1 MGLEDLIKLEGA
13 LEIMTIVFIAFLGS
27 FAKVYLRIMKLKLKA
42 SFSNLIETILSTITA
57 SILVYSFSEHIVSHF
72 SNKGILMFS
81 FVAGLVGFEVLVRIS
96 NLNSLVSII
105 FKFIDLYTNYRKI
118 MIEKDQ
124 SDTKNNKNT

>member
-27 FAKVYLRIMKLKLKA
+27 FAKVYLRIMKLKVKA

-57 SILVYSFSEHIVSHF
+57 SILVYSFSEYIASHF

-81 FVAGLVGFEVLVRIS
+81 FIAGLVGFEVLVRIS
-96 NLNSLVSII
+96 NLNSLISII
-105 FKFIDLYTNYRKI
+105 FKFVDLYTNYRKI

-124 SDTKNNKNT
+124 SDTKNDKNT

>member
-1 MGLEDLIKLEGA
+1 
-13 LEIMTIVFIAFLGS
+13 
-27 FAKVYLRIMKLKLKA
+27 
-42 SFSNLIETILSTITA
+42 
-57 SILVYSFSEHIVSHF
+57 
-72 SNKGILMFS
+72 MFS

>member
-27 FAKVYLRIMKLKLKA
+27 FAKVYLRIMKLKVKA
-42 SFSNLIETILSTITA
+42 SFSNLIETILSTIPA
-57 SILVYSFSEHIVSHF
+57 SILVYSFSEYIASHF

-81 FVAGLVGFEVLVRIS
+81 FIAGLVGFEVLVRIS
-96 NLNSLVSII
+96 NLNSLISII
-105 FKFIDLYTNYRKI
+105 FKFVDLYTNYRKI

-124 SDTKNNKNT
+124 SDTKNDKNT

>member
-57 SILVYSFSEHIVSHF
+57 SILVYSFSEHIVAHF

-81 FVAGLVGFEVLVRIS
+81 FIAGLVGFEVLVRIS
-96 NLNSLVSII
+96 NLNSLISII
-105 FKFIDLYTNYRKI
+105 FKFVDLYTNYRKI

-124 SDTKNNKNT
+124 SDIKKDKNT